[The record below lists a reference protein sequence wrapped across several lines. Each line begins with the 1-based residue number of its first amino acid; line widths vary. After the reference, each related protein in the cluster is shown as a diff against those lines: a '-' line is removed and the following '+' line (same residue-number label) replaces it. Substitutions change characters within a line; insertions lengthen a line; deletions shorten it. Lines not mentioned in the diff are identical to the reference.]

1 MVSAYHGC
9 RPEWPHPETD
19 CMAGVRGLELA
30 NVALQTDGPN
40 SLVFRNIF
48 VPETFRENCE
58 RADRPLGAGL
68 GAATV
73 SG

>member
-1 MVSAYHGC
+1 MRGPATAC
-9 RPEWPHPETD
+9 ETD
-19 CMAGVRGLELA
+19 CVAGVRGLELA
-30 NVALQTDGPN
+30 NVALQTDGQN
-40 SLVFRNIF
+40 SLVFQNIF
-48 VPETFRENCE
+48 VLETFRENCE